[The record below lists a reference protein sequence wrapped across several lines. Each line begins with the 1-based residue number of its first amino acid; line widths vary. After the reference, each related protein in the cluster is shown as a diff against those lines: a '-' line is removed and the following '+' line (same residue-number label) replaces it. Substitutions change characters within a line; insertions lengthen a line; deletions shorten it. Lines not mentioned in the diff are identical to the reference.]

1 MPELDDP
8 RQRQHGVVLVTCLL
22 LAGLLAILAALSV
35 QSTTADLQAV
45 AGDRWRLRALV
56 AAENCVATLGNALL
70 AGTSGALPVDIPD
83 TPIAGQPGD
92 SMRCSA
98 QLLGSDVGV
107 AERSGAALAGSHY
120 VLLATGSSLRSAQVS
135 VEVGLLVVRDAAG
148 VVRSAQTSYWMLL
161 P

>member
-1 MPELDDP
+1 MPALDDQRP
-8 RQRQHGVVLVTCLL
+8 RQHGVVLVACLL

-56 AAENCVATLGNALL
+56 AAESCVATLGNALL
-70 AGTSGALPVDIPD
+70 ASAAGALPADIPD
-83 TPIAGQPGD
+83 TPVAGQPGD

-98 QLLGSDVGV
+98 LLLGSDVGV
-107 AERSGAALAGSHY
+107 AERSSGALAGSHY
-120 VLLATGSSLRSAQVS
+120 VLLATGTSLRNAQVS
-135 VEVGLLVVRDAAG
+135 VEAGLLVVRDAAG
-148 VVRSAQTSYWMLL
+148 VARSTQTSYWTLL